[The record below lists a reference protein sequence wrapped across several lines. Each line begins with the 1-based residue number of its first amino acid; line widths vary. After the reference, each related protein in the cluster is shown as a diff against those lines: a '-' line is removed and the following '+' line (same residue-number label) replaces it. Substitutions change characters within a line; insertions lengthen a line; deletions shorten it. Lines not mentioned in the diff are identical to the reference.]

1 MKLIKNWIRF
11 GVFFC
16 LGMGLTL
23 IIGCTNSTPDSPTQE
38 TREIEFWTM
47 QLQPQFTN
55 YFNKAIAQFEKENPG
70 VKVRWVDVPWSAM
83 ESKILA
89 SVSAKT
95 APDVVNLNP
104 DFAALLAER
113 NVWLELDDLV
123 TESEKSLYLP
133 KIWQASQLDN
143 KTFGIPWYL
152 TTQITIYNTALFE
165 EAGIEQAPVT
175 YAKLAEVAKTIKEK
189 TGKYAF
195 FVTFL
200 PEDSSQVLES
210 FVQMGVQLVDEEGKA
225 AFNTPKGR
233 EVFQYW
239 VELYQ
244 NELLPREVLTQ
255 GHQRAIQLYQAGET
269 AMLFSGP
276 EFIRAIAENAPTI
289 AEVSQPAPQIT
300 GETGKKG
307 VAVMNLVI
315 PRQTDVPELALKFAL
330 FVTGDR
336 NQLAF
341 AKEANVLPSTVAALE
356 DSYFQNLPEDAA
368 SSDRAR
374 IVSASQMAQGEV
386 LIPVIEDL
394 KDLKEAIYD
403 NLQAAMLGDKT
414 VEKAVADAALQWNQ
428 RD

>member
-1 MKLIKNWIRF
+1 MKLIKKWIRLGVLF
-11 GVFFC
+11 G
-16 LGMGLTL
+16 LGIGLTL
-23 IIGCTNSTPDSPTQE
+23 IISCTNSTSDSPTKE

-55 YFNKAIAQFEKENPG
+55 YFNGAIAQFEAENPE
-70 VKVRWVDVPWSAM
+70 VKVRWVDIPWSAM

-113 NVWLELDDLV
+113 NAWLELDDLV

-152 TTQITIYNTALFE
+152 TTQITIYNTALFQ
-165 EAGIEQAPVT
+165 EAGIEEPPAT
-175 YAKLAEVAKTIKEK
+175 YAELAEVAKTIKEK

-225 AFNTPKGR
+225 AFNTPQGKA
-233 EVFQYW
+233 VFQYW
-239 VELYQ
+239 VELYK
-244 NELLPREVLTQ
+244 NGMLPREVLTQ
-255 GHQRAIQLYQAGET
+255 GHQRGIQLYQAGET

-276 EFIRAIAENAPTI
+276 EFIGAIAQNAPTI
-289 AEVSQPAPQIT
+289 AKVSQPAPQIT

-330 FVTGDR
+330 FVTGDG

-341 AKEANVLPSTVAALE
+341 AKEANVLPSTAAALE
-356 DSYFQNLPEDAA
+356 DSYFKNLPEDATQ
-368 SSDRAR
+368 SDRAR
-374 IVSASQMAQGEV
+374 IVSAAQMAQGEV
-386 LIPVIEDL
+386 LIPVIQDFKDL
-394 KDLKEAIYD
+394 KDAIYD

-414 VEKAVADAALQWNQ
+414 VDKAVADAALQWNQ

>member
-1 MKLIKNWIRF
+1 MKKRRQLGF
-11 GVFFC
+11 FAFLGV
-16 LGMGLTL
+16 LLTVV
-23 IIGCTNSTPDSPTQE
+23 ISCNNSTPETPSAT
-38 TREIEFWTM
+38 TREVEFWTM
-47 QLQPQFTN
+47 QLQPQFTD
-55 YFNKAIAQFEKENPG
+55 YFNKAIAQFEAENPD
-70 VKVRWVDVPWSAM
+70 VKILWTDVPWSAM

-113 NVWLELDDLV
+113 NAWLELDNLV
-123 TESEKSLYLP
+123 SESEKSVYLP

-152 TTQITIYNTALFE
+152 TTQITIYNTDLFQK
-165 EAGIEQAPVT
+165 AGLEKPPAT
-175 YAKLAEVAKTIKEK
+175 YQELAEVAKTIKEK

-210 FVQMGVQLVDEEGKA
+210 FIQMGVPLVDKDGKA

-233 EVFQYW
+233 AVFQYW
-239 VELYQ
+239 VDLYQ

-255 GHQRAIQLYQAGET
+255 GHQRGIQLYQAGET

-276 EFIRAIAENAPTI
+276 EFIKAIAENAPTI

-315 PRQTDVPELALKFAL
+315 PRQSDVPELALKFAL

-341 AKEANVLPSTVAALE
+341 AKEANILPSTVEALE
-356 DSYFQNLPEDAA
+356 DSYFQNLPEDATQ
-368 SSDRAR
+368 SDRAR

-403 NLQAAMLGDKT
+403 NLQGAMLGDKT
-414 VEKAVADAALQWNQ
+414 VDKAAADAALQWNE

>member
-1 MKLIKNWIRF
+1 
-11 GVFFC
+11 
-16 LGMGLTL
+16 
-23 IIGCTNSTPDSPTQE
+23 
-38 TREIEFWTM
+38 
-47 QLQPQFTN
+47 
-55 YFNKAIAQFEKENPG
+55 
-70 VKVRWVDVPWSAM
+70 
-83 ESKILA
+83 
-89 SVSAKT
+89 
-95 APDVVNLNP
+95 
-104 DFAALLAER
+104 
-113 NVWLELDDLV
+113 
-123 TESEKSLYLP
+123 
-133 KIWQASQLDN
+133 
-143 KTFGIPWYL
+143 
-152 TTQITIYNTALFE
+152 
-165 EAGIEQAPVT
+165 
-175 YAKLAEVAKTIKEK
+175 
-189 TGKYAF
+189 
-195 FVTFL
+195 
-200 PEDSSQVLES
+200 
-210 FVQMGVQLVDEEGKA
+210 VDEEGKA

-414 VEKAVADAALQWNQ
+414 VDRAVADAAREWNE

>member
-1 MKLIKNWIRF
+1 MKLIKKWIRLGVLF
-11 GVFFC
+11 G
-16 LGMGLTL
+16 LGIGLTL
-23 IIGCTNSTPDSPTQE
+23 IISCTNSTSDSPTKE

-55 YFNKAIAQFEKENPG
+55 YFNGAIAQFEAENPE
-70 VKVRWVDVPWSAM
+70 VKVRWVDIPWSAM

-113 NVWLELDDLV
+113 NAWLELDDLV

-152 TTQITIYNTALFE
+152 TTQITIYNTALFQ
-165 EAGIEQAPVT
+165 EAGIEEPPAT
-175 YAKLAEVAKTIKEK
+175 YAELAEVAKTIKEK

-225 AFNTPKGR
+225 AFNTPQGKA
-233 EVFQYW
+233 VFQYW
-239 VELYQ
+239 VELYK
-244 NELLPREVLTQ
+244 NGMLPREVLTQ
-255 GHQRAIQLYQAGET
+255 GHQRGIQLYQAGET

-276 EFIRAIAENAPTI
+276 EFIGAIAQNAPTI
-289 AEVSQPAPQIT
+289 AKVSQPAPQIT

-330 FVTGDR
+330 FVTGDG

-341 AKEANVLPSTVAALE
+341 AKEANILPSTVAALE
-356 DSYFQNLPEDAA
+356 DSYFKNLPEDATQ
-368 SSDRAR
+368 SDRAR
-374 IVSASQMAQGEV
+374 IVSAAQMAQGEV
-386 LIPVIEDL
+386 LIPVIQDFKDL
-394 KDLKEAIYD
+394 KDAIYD

-414 VEKAVADAALQWNQ
+414 VDKAVADAALQWNQ

>member
-1 MKLIKNWIRF
+1 MKKRRQLGF
-11 GVFFC
+11 FAFLGV
-16 LGMGLTL
+16 LLTVV
-23 IIGCTNSTPDSPTQE
+23 ISCNNSTPETPSAT
-38 TREIEFWTM
+38 TREVEFWTM
-47 QLQPQFTN
+47 QLQPQFTD
-55 YFNKAIAQFEKENPG
+55 YFNKAIAQFEAENPD
-70 VKVRWVDVPWSAM
+70 VKILWTDVPWSAM
-83 ESKILA
+83 ESKILP

-113 NVWLELDDLV
+113 NAWLELDELV
-123 TESEKSLYLP
+123 SESEKSVYLP

-152 TTQITIYNTALFE
+152 TTEITIYNTDLFQK
-165 EAGIEQAPVT
+165 AGLEKPPAT
-175 YAKLAEVAKTIKEK
+175 YQELAEVAKTIKEK

-210 FVQMGVQLVDEEGKA
+210 FIQMGVPLVDKDGKA

-233 EVFQYW
+233 AVFQYW
-239 VELYQ
+239 VDLYQ

-255 GHQRAIQLYQAGET
+255 GHQRGIQLYQAGET

-276 EFIRAIAENAPTI
+276 EFIKAIAENAPTI

-315 PRQTDVPELALKFAL
+315 PRQSDVPELALKFAL

-341 AKEANVLPSTVAALE
+341 AKEANILPSTVEALE
-356 DSYFQNLPEDAA
+356 DSYFQNLPEDATQ
-368 SSDRAR
+368 SDRAR

-403 NLQAAMLGDKT
+403 NLQGAMLGDKT
-414 VEKAVADAALQWNQ
+414 VDKAAADAALQWNE